1 MSRVLVTGGAGF
13 IGSHLCERLL
23 AAVRKSGATYMM
35 AETSF
40 YRPEVIWAREA
51 REANLKALRD
61 LIPAGSR
68 IFTSIKHVAPSGK
81 TTSVNPFSVGA
92 DLDVVYLDNTRIAEA
107 IGFTPDGKNGG
118 IRVQGTAAD
127 PGAVLV
133 SALAS
138 ALYGKPDALSH
149 RPV

>member
-1 MSRVLVTGGAGF
+1 MANKNATATATVGQKDAAATAVVTK
-13 IGSHLCERLL
+13 EPT
-23 AAVRKSGATYMM
+23 AAQK
-35 AETSF
+35 
-40 YRPEVIWAREA
+40 AREA